1 MISKLEAEEK
11 LLKIFYDVKLDRYY
25 KKNPTRANIDIFEET
40 KDPDHLD
47 QIYRI
52 KEGELVICM
61 RANSYEHGISYT
73 AVHMAHN
80 SAKHWSEDPLSKL
93 LKLYYLFNYALLVIF
108 INLVIF
114 LEYFSLFEAI
124 LINISGTGVLIYFI
138 VLKIKWKKR
147 VLIRFRELF
156 ENTGVYLPEEKIKQ
170 YSKSLFLDDLQL
182 NMVQGSTIFFILVSW
197 VFIIFSKGA

>member
-1 MISKLEAEEK
+1 MISKVEAEEK

-47 QIYRI
+47 QLYRI

-80 SAKHWSEDPLSKL
+80 NAKNWRDDPLNKL
-93 LKLYYLFNYALLVIF
+93 MTLYKLIHMILPLIILLNFLFYVRF
-108 INLVIF
+108 
-114 LEYFSLFEAI
+114 YSLFIVVLIDI
-124 LINISGTGVLIYFI
+124 LGTGIIIYFI

-147 VLIRFRELF
+147 VIFRFRELF
-156 ENTGVYLPEEKIKQ
+156 ETTGIFLSEEKIDLH
-170 YSKSLFLDDLQL
+170 SRSLFYELIMINMLQ
-182 NMVQGSTIFFILVSW
+182 GFTILTLLISW
-197 VFIIFSKGA
+197 VSIFIKEV